1 MRALM
6 LDFQPRRRS
15 TPLGWSLL
23 AGGVVLALTCIA
35 IQQHI
40 GAQAE
45 EQQGHLQTTQRV
57 LSGDTGTGASTGTKV
72 SLTPAETRE
81 QAQNLAEMRKVS
93 QQLRRP
99 WERLFSTLEAM
110 PRENVALLS
119 ITPDARKGQ
128 VRISAEARDLE
139 AMLDFHQ
146 RLEATDELSDV
157 SLLSHEIVTNVP
169 EQPVRFN
176 LSATWE
182 IGDAN
187 P

>member
-1 MRALM
+1 MRPLM

-15 TPLGWSLL
+15 SPLGWSLL
-23 AGGVVLALTCIA
+23 VGGVVLALTCIV
-35 IQQHI
+35 IQQ
-40 GAQAE
+40 QVSCEAE
-45 EQQGHLQTTQRV
+45 QQQGHLQTTQRV
-57 LSGDTGTGASTGTKV
+57 LTGDTGSKV

-99 WERLFSTLEAM
+99 WERLFATLEAM
-110 PRENVALLS
+110 PRDNIALLTL
-119 ITPDARKGQ
+119 TPDARKGQ
-128 VRISAEARDLE
+128 VRISAEARDLD
-139 AMLDFHQ
+139 AMLDFHR
-146 RLEATDELSDV
+146 RLEACDELSDV
-157 SLLSHEIVTNVP
+157 SLLSHEIVANVP
-169 EQPVRFN
+169 EHPVQFN